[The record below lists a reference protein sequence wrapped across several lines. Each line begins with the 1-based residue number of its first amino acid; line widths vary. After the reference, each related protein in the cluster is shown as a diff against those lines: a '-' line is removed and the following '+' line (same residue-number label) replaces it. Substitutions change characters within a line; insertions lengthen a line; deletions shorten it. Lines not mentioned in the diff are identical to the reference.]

1 MNVDRLLIGRYLPGK
16 TLIHRLD
23 PRVKLVITLAF
34 IFLTFFADNWQSNLL
49 LFAFIFFCVL
59 IAKIRFGFFL
69 NGLRPMLWLIIFT
82 VMMQVLF
89 LTGGHL
95 YWHWGWLTISQYGIN
110 SGIIVFLRFV
120 LIIFIST
127 LLTLTTS
134 PTNLANGLSSLLKP
148 LKFFHLPI
156 DEISLMLALSLRFVP
171 TLMDETSK
179 IMNAQRARGV
189 DFGEGNIFQQMRS
202 LVPIFIPQ
210 FIASFNRAD
219 ELATAMESR
228 GYRGAVKRTKFNRLK
243 FKVNDWIAC
252 LIFVFLIFAIYFL
265 RK

>member
-1 MNVDRLLIGRYLPGK
+1 MNIDRLLIGRYLPGK
-16 TLIHRLD
+16 TFIHRLD
-23 PRVKLVITLAF
+23 PRMKLVITVVF

-49 LFAFIFFCVL
+49 LFTFVFLCV
-59 IAKIRFGFFL
+59 AVTKINFSFFL
-69 NGLRPMLWLIIFT
+69 NGLKPMLWLIIFT
-82 VMMQVLF
+82 VMMQILF
-89 LTGGHL
+89 SSGGHL
-95 YWHWGWLTISQYGIN
+95 YWHWGWLTISQYGIDY
-110 SGIIVFLRFV
+110 GMIVFLRFV

-148 LKFFHLPI
+148 LKFFHIPI
-156 DEISLMLALSLRFVP
+156 NEISLMLSLSLRFVP

-189 DFGEGNIFQQMRS
+189 DFGEGNIFQQMKAV
-202 LVPIFIPQ
+202 VPIFIPQ

-228 GYRGAVKRTKFNRLK
+228 GYRGAAKRTQLYQLK
-243 FKVNDWIAC
+243 LRKNDWFAL
-252 LIFVFLIFAIYFL
+252 LISIFLAYAIYFL
-265 RK
+265 K

>member
-1 MNVDRLLIGRYLPGK
+1 
-16 TLIHRLD
+16 
-23 PRVKLVITLAF
+23 
-34 IFLTFFADNWQSNLL
+34 
-49 LFAFIFFCVL
+49 
-59 IAKIRFGFFL
+59 
-69 NGLRPMLWLIIFT
+69 
-82 VMMQVLF
+82 
-89 LTGGHL
+89 
-95 YWHWGWLTISQYGIN
+95 
-110 SGIIVFLRFV
+110 
-120 LIIFIST
+120 
-127 LLTLTTS
+127 
-134 PTNLANGLSSLLKP
+134 
-148 LKFFHLPI
+148 
-156 DEISLMLALSLRFVP
+156 MLALSLRFVP
-171 TLMDETSK
+171 TLMDETGK

-228 GYRGAVKRTKFNRLK
+228 GYRGAAKRTKFNRLK

>member
-49 LFAFIFFCVL
+49 LFAFIFFLCFDC
-59 IAKIRFGFFL
+59 K
-69 NGLRPMLWLIIFT
+69 NSLWLFFKRFT
-82 VMMQVLF
+82 DDALADHFHSYDAGSFPNRRTPLLALGVVDNITVRYQF
-89 LTGGHL
+89 
-95 YWHWGWLTISQYGIN
+95 WN
-110 SGIIVFLRFV
+110 NRFLRFV

-171 TLMDETSK
+171 TLMDETGK

-228 GYRGAVKRTKFNRLK
+228 GYRGAAKRTKFNRLK